1 MFASAGGYQTEG
13 GESSLDFCG
22 HSLVQWGLT
31 PRSALHD
38 PTYHPP
44 PAFLHMILTKHRRAP
59 LQPEKLFSHL
69 LRPRLDGINDD
80 RLVRTYYEWTGACF
94 AITLKGPD
102 GARGVDNSVGDG
114 QGLVMQEMKD
124 VLGEGK
130 QWEEL
135 MDVAR
140 RFVRINQMEG

>member
-1 MFASAGGYQTEG
+1 
-13 GESSLDFCG
+13 
-22 HSLVQWGLT
+22 
-31 PRSALHD
+31 
-38 PTYHPP
+38 
-44 PAFLHMILTKHRRAP
+44 MILTKHRRAP